1 MQRAAYNMSRQAAA
15 KFYAPAAIEHAPAG
29 HIVRNGSVPR
39 VASGYMSDQIIWPN
53 RRVIVAGLA
62 AAVLVRTN
70 GSAAQPVSVRARA
83 DLLELRE
90 GQPGTPIWSLGDQAL
105 RFNRGDRP
113 DIALVNQLPAS
124 VVLTWRGVDGV
135 AAAEPML
142 SRPALKPAGRDAFQL
157 PLRHAGTC
165 LCDLALLGDG
175 AARATRTLPLIVAE
189 AEPVAV
195 DRDEVLLIEGWRLKA
210 DGTALAPGLDPAGTT
225 AVYTVNGQRTPEIS
239 ARGRERLRLRFING
253 LQRQVIALKIE
264 HHGVTVM
271 ALDAQPAEPFLA
283 RNGAF
288 ALAPGGRADVFVDV
302 APDAG
307 STPILMHDGEAA
319 RPIAQLIVS
328 NEAPLRGAMLP
339 APMPLPSNGLP
350 AKLDLKSALRVDLP
364 FGGDAKDWLPPA
376 AFVATV
382 APAFRA
388 RTGRAVV
395 LSLINRASTTSVFHL
410 HGHHFRHLDRLDDGW
425 KPFWLDTIAIDA
437 GQTQRIAFAADYA
450 GRWLLEAVEA
460 RWSAP
465 RLLRWF
471 SVE

>member
-1 MQRAAYNMSRQAAA
+1 
-15 KFYAPAAIEHAPAG
+15 
-29 HIVRNGSVPR
+29 
-39 VASGYMSDQIIWPN
+39 MSDHILWPN
-53 RRVIVAGLA
+53 RRAIVAGLA
-62 AAVLVRTN
+62 ASTLLRTN
-70 GSAAQPVSVRARA
+70 DSALAAQPLSLRARA

-105 RFNRGDRP
+105 RFKRGDRP
-113 DIALVNQLPAS
+113 DIALANELPAPL
-124 VVLTWRGVDGV
+124 VLNWRGIDGV

-142 SRPALKPAGRDAFQL
+142 SRPALKPAGSDAFQL

-165 LCDLALLGDG
+165 LCDVALLGDG
-175 AARATRTLPLIVAE
+175 AARPARALPLIVAE
-189 AEPVAV
+189 TEPVAV

-210 DGTALAPGLDPAGTT
+210 DGTAIAPGLDPAGT
-225 AVYTVNGQRTPEIS
+225 ASVYTVNGQRTLEIS

-253 LQRQVIALKIE
+253 LQRQVIALKLE
-264 HHGVTVM
+264 HHDVTIM
-271 ALDAQPAEPFLA
+271 ALDGQPAEPFLA

-307 STPILMHDGEAA
+307 HTPILMHDGEAA
-319 RPIAQLIVS
+319 RPIAQLVVS
-328 NEAPLRGAMLP
+328 KEAPLRSATLP
-339 APMPLPSNGLP
+339 APTALPSNGLP

-364 FGGDAKDWLPPA
+364 LSGDAKDWLPPA
-376 AFVATV
+376 GFMATAV
-382 APAFRA
+382 PAFQA
-388 RTGRAVV
+388 KAGRTMV

-437 GQTQRIAFAADYA
+437 GQTQRIAFAAEYA
-450 GRWLLEAVEA
+450 GRWLLEAVEM

-465 RLLRWF
+465 KLLRWF
-471 SVE
+471 SVD